1 MRRMS
6 IHPARAIPFDDL
18 VAQLTAAVAS
28 GHVSERRHPE
38 RNDLALYC
46 YTNRCVYENAWT
58 PVIEAARGLV
68 IDHGT
73 KRVVATPFPKFFNH
87 GERNAAMPD
96 EPFEVFDKLDG
107 SLGIVFFDDVAST
120 WRVATKGSFTSAQAQ
135 WATER
140 LATLNTASL
149 EKGATY
155 CFEIVYTANRI
166 VVRYP
171 WEGLALLAV
180 YDADGRE
187 WPRCD
192 VYHASVRLGS
202 RVVNGYIYNTL
213 DAMVLA
219 ARTFAADREG
229 FVVRFASG
237 YRLKVKGDEYLRVH
251 RLVSRVTPLAL
262 WESMA
267 AGDDLD
273 AIRRE
278 IPEEF
283 CGDFDVIRGAL
294 VSRFCAIVQAT
305 EEEHAER
312 RDESDKIVGLA
323 IASIPQPARQFIFA
337 RRKHGAAWHTL
348 PKYRSD
354 ICRVFR
360 PTGNVLA
367 GYSPSAAMHRFADE
381 A

>member
-1 MRRMS
+1 MS
-6 IHPARAIPFDDL
+6 IHPACAIPFDDL
-18 VAQLTAAVAS
+18 VAQLTAAVRD
-28 GHVSERRHPE
+28 GHVSERRHPD
-38 RNDLALYC
+38 RPDLALYC

-68 IDHGT
+68 LDHGT

-135 WATER
+135 WAAAH
-140 LATLNTASL
+140 LATLNVASL

-180 YDADGRE
+180 YGHSGHE
-187 WPRCD
+187 WSRGD
-192 VYHASVRLGS
+192 VLAEAKALGS
-202 RVVNGYIYNTL
+202 RVVLSHRYDTL
-213 DAMVLA
+213 DAMVDA

-237 YRLKVKGDEYLRVH
+237 YRLKIKGAEYLRVH

-283 CGDFDVIRGAL
+283 YVDFDVIRSAL
-294 VSRFCAIVQAT
+294 ASQFRDVVLAT
-305 EEEHAER
+305 EDAHVPR
-312 RDESDKIVGLA
+312 SDLSDKEVGLA
-323 IASIPQPARQFIFA
+323 LATIPQPARQFIFA
-337 RRKHGAAWHTL
+337 RRKNGAAWHTL
-348 PKYRSD
+348 PKFRAD
-354 ICRVFR
+354 ICRLFR
-360 PTGNVLA
+360 PTANVLA
-367 GYSPSAAMHRFADE
+367 GYSPSAAMHRFSDDA
-381 A
+381 

>member
-1 MRRMS
+1 M

-18 VAQLTAAVAS
+18 VAQLAAAVRD
-28 GHVSERRHPE
+28 GHVSERRHPD
-38 RNDLALYC
+38 RPDLALYC

-58 PVIEAARGLV
+58 PVVEAARGLV
-68 IDHGT
+68 LDHGT

-107 SLGIVFFDDVAST
+107 SLGVVFFDDVASA
-120 WRVATKGSFTSAQAQ
+120 WRVATKGSFTSTQAQ
-135 WATER
+135 WATSH

-149 EKGATY
+149 VEGATY

-180 YDADGRE
+180 YAPDGHE
-187 WPRCD
+187 WPRHG
-192 VYHASVRLGS
+192 VVLAAAMLKS
-202 RVVNGYIYNTL
+202 RVVDAHRYDSL

-283 CGDFDVIRGAL
+283 YDDFDTIRAAL
-294 VSRFCAIVQAT
+294 THRFVDVVSAT
-305 EEEHAER
+305 EAAHVDCAELT
-312 RDESDKIVGLA
+312 DKGVGLYLSQ
-323 IASIPQPARQFIFA
+323 IKQPARQFIFA
-337 RRKHGAAWHTL
+337 RRKHGPTWHAL
-348 PKYRSD
+348 PKLRTD
-354 ICRVFR
+354 VCRTFR
-360 PTGNVLA
+360 PTANVLA
-367 GYSPSAAMHRFADE
+367 GYSPSAAMHRFADD

>member
-1 MRRMS
+1 MS

-107 SLGIVFFDDVAST
+107 SLGVVFFDDVAST

-135 WATER
+135 WATEHLR
-140 LATLNTASL
+140 TLNVASL

-180 YDADGRE
+180 YGPDGRE
-187 WPRCD
+187 WPSRELQL
-192 VYHASVRLGS
+192 AAALLGS
-202 RVVNGYIYNTL
+202 RIVASYLYDSL
-213 DAMVLA
+213 AAMVLA
-219 ARTFAADREG
+219 ARSFAADREG

-262 WESMA
+262 WDAMA

-283 CGDFDVIRGAL
+283 YGDFDTIRGAL
-294 VSRFCAIVQAT
+294 ASQFRDVVFAT
-305 EEEHAER
+305 EDAHVPR
-312 RDESDKIVGLA
+312 SDLSDKEVGLA
-323 IASIPQPARQFIFA
+323 LATIPQPARQFIFA

-348 PKYRSD
+348 PKFRTD
-354 ICRVFR
+354 VCRTFR
-360 PTGNVLA
+360 PTANVLA
-367 GYSPSAAMHRFADE
+367 GYSPSAAMHRFADD

>member
-1 MRRMS
+1 MI
-6 IHPARAIPFDDL
+6 IHPAHAVPFDNL
-18 VAQLTAAVAS
+18 IAQLTAAVAA

-38 RNDLALYC
+38 RSDLALYC

-58 PVIEAARGLV
+58 PAIEAARGLV
-68 IDHGT
+68 VDHGT
-73 KRVVATPFPKFFNH
+73 KRIVATPFPKFFNL
-87 GERNAAMPD
+87 GERSMELPD

-135 WATER
+135 WATEHLR
-140 LATLNTASL
+140 TRNVESL

-180 YDADGRE
+180 YGADGRE
-187 WPRCD
+187 WSRSD
-192 VYHASVRLGS
+192 TVFAAAMLGS
-202 RVVNGYIYNTL
+202 RVVTRYPFHSI
-213 DAMVLA
+213 ASMVDA
-219 ARTFAADREG
+219 ARSFAADREG

-237 YRLKVKGDEYLRVH
+237 YRLKVKSAEYLRVH

-283 CGDFDVIRGAL
+283 YGDFDVIRGAL

-348 PKYRSD
+348 PKFRND
-354 ICRVFR
+354 ICRLFR
-360 PTGNVLA
+360 PTANVLA
-367 GYSPSAAMHRFADE
+367 GYSPSAAMHRFADDT
-381 A
+381 

>member
-1 MRRMS
+1 MS
-6 IHPARAIPFDDL
+6 IHPAHAIPFNDL
-18 VAQLTAAVAS
+18 VAQLTAAVRD
-28 GHVSERRHPE
+28 GHVSERRHPD
-38 RNDLALYC
+38 RPDLALYC

-73 KRVVATPFPKFFNH
+73 QRVVATPFPKFFNH
-87 GERNAAMPD
+87 GERTAAMPD

-107 SLGIVFFDDVAST
+107 SLGVVFFDDVTST
-120 WRVATKGSFTSAQAQ
+120 WRVATKGSFTSTQAQ
-135 WATER
+135 WATAH
-140 LATLNTASL
+140 LDTLNTSSL
-149 EKGATY
+149 TRGATY

-180 YDADGRE
+180 YGDDGCE
-187 WPRCD
+187 WTRRD
-192 VYHASVRLGS
+192 VVAEANGLGS
-202 RVVNGYIYNTL
+202 RVVTSYLYASL

-237 YRLKVKGDEYLRVH
+237 YRIKVKGDEYLRVH

-267 AGDDLD
+267 EGDDLD

-283 CGDFDVIRGAL
+283 YDDFDTIRAAL
-294 VSRFCAIVQAT
+294 THRFVDVVSAT
-305 EEEHAER
+305 EDAHAAR
-312 RDESDKIVGLA
+312 CDVSDKDVGLA
-323 IASIPQPARQFIFA
+323 LASIPQPARQFIFA
-337 RRKHGAAWHTL
+337 RRKHGPTWHAL
-348 PKYRSD
+348 PKFRND
-354 ICRVFR
+354 VCRVFR
-360 PTGNVLA
+360 PTANVLA
-367 GYSPSAAMHRFADE
+367 GYSPSAAMHRFADD

>member
-1 MRRMS
+1 MS

-18 VAQLTAAVAS
+18 VAQLTAAVRD
-28 GHVSERRHPE
+28 GHVSERRHPD
-38 RNDLALYC
+38 RPDLVLYC

-68 IDHGT
+68 LDHGT

-87 GERNAAMPD
+87 GERSAAMPD

-120 WRVATKGSFTSAQAQ
+120 WRVATKGSFTSTQAQ
-135 WATER
+135 WAAAH
-140 LATLNTASL
+140 LATLNTASMG
-149 EKGATY
+149 KGATY

-166 VVRYP
+166 VVRYS

-187 WPRCD
+187 WSRSD
-192 VYHASVRLGS
+192 TVLAAVRLGS
-202 RVVNGYIYNTL
+202 RTVTRYPLHSFGSMIE
-213 DAMVLA
+213 A
-219 ARTFAADREG
+219 ARSFAADREG

-237 YRLKVKGDEYLRVH
+237 YRLKVKGAEYLRVH

-262 WESMA
+262 WDAMA

-283 CGDFDVIRGAL
+283 YVDFDTIRGAL
-294 VSRFCAIVQAT
+294 ASQFRDVVLATEDAHVSRS
-305 EEEHAER
+305 
-312 RDESDKIVGLA
+312 DLSDKEVGLA
-323 IASIPQPARQFIFA
+323 LATIPQPARQFIFA
-337 RRKHGAAWHTL
+337 RRKNGAAWHTL
-348 PKYRSD
+348 PKFRTD
-354 ICRVFR
+354 ICRLFR
-360 PTGNVLA
+360 PTANVLA
-367 GYSPSAAMHRFADE
+367 GYSPSAAMHRFADD

>member
-1 MRRMS
+1 MS
-6 IHPARAIPFDDL
+6 IHPAHAIPFNDL
-18 VAQLTAAVAS
+18 VAQLTAAVRD
-28 GHVSERRHPE
+28 GHVSERRHPD
-38 RNDLALYC
+38 RPDLALYC

-73 KRVVATPFPKFFNH
+73 RCVVATPFPKFFNH
-87 GERNAAMPD
+87 GERTAAMPD

-107 SLGIVFFDDVAST
+107 SLGVVFFDDVAST
-120 WRVATKGSFTSAQAQ
+120 WRVATKGSFTSTQAQ
-135 WATER
+135 WAAAH
-140 LATLNTASL
+140 LATLNTSSL
-149 EKGATY
+149 TRGATY

-180 YDADGRE
+180 YGPDGRE
-187 WPRCD
+187 WPTQN
-192 VYHASVRLGS
+192 VIVAAARLGS
-202 RVVNGYIYNTL
+202 LVVAAYEYDSL

-219 ARTFAADREG
+219 ARSFAADREG

-283 CGDFDVIRGAL
+283 YDDFDTIRAAL
-294 VSRFCAIVQAT
+294 TRRFVDVVSAT
-305 EEEHAER
+305 EDAHAAR
-312 RDESDKIVGLA
+312 CDASDKDVGLA
-323 IASIPQPARQFIFA
+323 LASIPQPARQFIFA
-337 RRKHGAAWHTL
+337 RRKHGPTWHALT
-348 PKYRSD
+348 KFRTD
-354 ICRVFR
+354 VCRTFR
-360 PTGNVLA
+360 PTANVLA
-367 GYSPSAAMHRFADE
+367 GYSPSAAMHRFADD